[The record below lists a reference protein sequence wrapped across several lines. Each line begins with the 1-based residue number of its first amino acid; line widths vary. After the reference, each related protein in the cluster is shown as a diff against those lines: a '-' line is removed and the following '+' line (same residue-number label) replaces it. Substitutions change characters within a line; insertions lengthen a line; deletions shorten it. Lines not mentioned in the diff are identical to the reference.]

1 VDLIK
6 SANVLGEDLTSCCRR
21 IHFSP
26 ALFQRR
32 DTPNNVRI
40 LETLTTLLLVGIRV
54 IILST
59 HIRPRHS
66 QEHTPKLRASTVCT
80 PSHEGPANNTSF
92 TSSQRGYQMPDSQR
106 LSHRPSNEEQGM
118 KSKRTKKDRKSP
130 DKAMGTR

>member
-1 VDLIK
+1 MCLAKTSLHAVGEFT
-6 SANVLGEDLTSCCRR
+6 SALPYSNGVTL
-21 IHFSP
+21 
-26 ALFQRR
+26 
-32 DTPNNVRI
+32 PNNVRI
-40 LETLTTLLLVGIRV
+40 LEALTTLLLVGTRV
-54 IILST
+54 IIFST

-66 QEHTPKLRASTVCT
+66 QERTPKLRASTVCT